1 MGAES
6 EVSRRAAVVATGVL
20 FAVAGFGSAP
30 AAQAEVCAPPT
41 AATQQVEMYFGSSVK
56 GASAVTAEAW
66 SQFLASEVTPRFAD
80 GLTVFDANGQW
91 RSSDGRVYREATH
104 VVLILYKADATTD
117 AKIEAIRE
125 AYKNDFHQENAPV
138 RVDTTVCAAF

>member
-20 FAVAGFGSAP
+20 LFAVAGFGSAS
-30 AAQAEVCAPPT
+30 AAHAEVCAPPT

-56 GASAVTAEAW
+56 GAPVVTAEAW

-117 AKIEAIRE
+117 AKIGD
-125 AYKNDFHQENAPV
+125 AYQNEFHQENAPV